1 MINLHLTFQTFTIN
15 DSPAINFIEPYNVV
29 AALDLSEDIK
39 HADSKL
45 FSSAALL
52 ELIAPSIKTL
62 TLSSTFWSTAPICF
76 KDAAKMPIL

>member
-1 MINLHLTFQTFTIN
+1 MADDNLTNDFSAFTIN

-39 HADSKL
+39 QAAFIL

-52 ELIAPSIKTL
+52 ELIEPSINTL
-62 TLSSTFWSTAPICF
+62 TLSSTF
-76 KDAAKMPIL
+76 